1 MIQDLI
7 DLIDSADSVNSISD
21 MADIADLADMADVAD
36 VADVGDLMDM
46 SDMQDSI
53 DPFLSSDSFSA
64 CESADSINSTT
75 VDYSHPT
82 FVGNPPNSGSDGYIH
97 TGDKYN
103 GFDVYR
109 KNCHRYYWD
118 SYKDIWVEIKKK

>member
-7 DLIDSADSVNSISD
+7 DLIDSADAVNSISD
-21 MADIADLADMADVAD
+21 MADLADIAD

-46 SDMQDSI
+46 LDMQDSI
-53 DPFLSSDSFSA
+53 DPFLSSDSFCA
-64 CESADSINSTT
+64 CDCETTDSISSTT

-82 FVGNPPNSGSDGYIH
+82 FAGNPPNSGSDGYIH

-118 SYKDIWVEIKKK
+118 NYKDVWVEIKKK

>member
-7 DLIDSADSVNSISD
+7 DLIDSADAVNSISD
-21 MADIADLADMADVAD
+21 MADLADIADVAD

-46 SDMQDSI
+46 LDMQDSI
-53 DPFLSSDSFSA
+53 DPFLSSDSFCA
-64 CESADSINSTT
+64 CDCETTDSISSTT

-82 FVGNPPNSGSDGYIH
+82 FAGNPPNSGSDGYIH

-118 SYKDIWVEIKKK
+118 NYKDVWVEIKKK

>member
-1 MIQDLI
+1 M
-7 DLIDSADSVNSISD
+7 
-21 MADIADLADMADVAD
+21 ADLADIADVAD

-46 SDMQDSI
+46 LDMQDSI
-53 DPFLSSDSFSA
+53 DPFLSSDSFCA
-64 CESADSINSTT
+64 CDCETTDSISSTT

-82 FVGNPPNSGSDGYIH
+82 FAGNPPNSGSDGYIH

-118 SYKDIWVEIKKK
+118 NYKDVWVEIKKK